1 MSLTFNLILLSLLFA
16 HGISLDCEV
25 RRDRVLYEDQS
36 HSIAYR
42 CVPQDA
48 PDEVYDIP
56 FQIVQQLQRHF
67 EKSNEPTGTYV
78 SIPGA
83 RVPIVPK
90 TITSKSRLYDGSLNT
105 VPTDTLSHEL
115 IVPENVQIVISN
127 QRQHRQLAPKKQGE
141 LSILVVRAIASD
153 AQTTLSEEILFER
166 IFSDTSR
173 SLSSVYNDCSFGK
186 LKFIPATGASIVKGI
201 VTVNISATSAVS
213 QSALTVASDI
223 EAATI
228 KTVGVLSQWDYVMY
242 CLPPGT
248 SLNRSWL
255 AFGDMSSSSI
265 VLNDKCG
272 AVSVVVQELGYKMG
286 LGYSDENNK
295 SYDDQSSIMGLSY
308 NETGGPAM

>member
-67 EKSNEPTGTYV
+67 ERSHEPTGTYL

-115 IVPENVQIVISN
+115 IVPENVQIVINN

-173 SLSSVYNDCSFGK
+173 SLSSVYNACSSRWYELELTKGAIVVNRRKCPQCITEDSLKENLLGKSCLGIRGNGSNHQDRRYSLFFG
-186 LKFIPATGASIVKGI
+186 LYWLDHRCMSPTCFTNMAPASGTDGSGNMV
-201 VTVNISATSAVS
+201 SAVGCQCRCNWS
-213 QSALTVASDI
+213 
-223 EAATI
+223 
-228 KTVGVLSQWDYVMY
+228 KY
-242 CLPPGT
+242 
-248 SLNRSWL
+248 
-255 AFGDMSSSSI
+255 
-265 VLNDKCG
+265 
-272 AVSVVVQELGYKMG
+272 
-286 LGYSDENNK
+286 
-295 SYDDQSSIMGLSY
+295 
-308 NETGGPAM
+308 